1 MVITVED
8 LQNRFVEY
16 NSLYFHN
23 RLKMPRFKIG
33 HWSYGSIHGS
43 YRYTKKAEPLI
54 SIRDTKSLGWTD
66 EKLKNI
72 LVHEMLH
79 YYMDR
84 NRFLNFD
91 SSAHLL
97 IWQCLRI
104 YMNLRYGL
112 KITTYPP
119 KSCS

>member
-1 MVITVED
+1 MVTIEG
-8 LQNRFVEY
+8 LKSRFIEY
-16 NSLYFHN
+16 NRLYFHN
-23 RLKMPRFKIG
+23 SLKMPVFAIG

-43 YRYTKKAEPLI
+43 YRYTKKGEPLI
-54 SIRDTKSLGWTD
+54 SIRDTKSLRWTD

-72 LVHEMLH
+72 LIHEMLH

-84 NRFLNFD
+84 NWLLNID

-104 YMNLRYGL
+104 YLNLRYGL
-112 KITTYPP
+112 RITTYPP
-119 KSCS
+119 KR